1 MKLNTDNSRQS
12 KSEERSCGSMIN
24 DKKMLTV
31 KELAIYLCISE
42 STVRKMV
49 RESRIP
55 VTRIFSK
62 ILFDKA
68 VIDNWLIK
76 NRCGV

>member
-1 MKLNTDNSRQS
+1 
-12 KSEERSCGSMIN
+12 MIN

-31 KELAIYLCISE
+31 KELASYLCISE

-55 VTRIFSK
+55 FTKILSK
-62 ILFDKA
+62 ILFNKS
-68 VIDNWLIK
+68 VIDNWLV
-76 NRCGV
+76 NNQSGV